1 MSMLQGVGV
10 SLMIVQGMVGVYS
23 IVITS
28 WMFVYFRDSFITM
41 FETYRWTQCEKDVPA
56 FNFIRKCSELTPKQ
70 QQFNHSWKLEE
81 SIPDYFA
88 ATVLQ
93 RSSPEMKEGDSAG
106 FGNLKFQV
114 AFNLVVIWMIVFIC
128 LSKGITA
135 PISMIMI

>member
-1 MSMLQGVGV
+1 
-10 SLMIVQGMVGVYS
+10 MIVQGMVGMYTMV
-23 IVITS
+23 VTS
-28 WMFVYFRDSFITM
+28 WMFVYFRDSFITL
-41 FETYRWTQCEKDVPA
+41 FENYRWTQCEKNVLA
-56 FNFIRKCSELTPKQ
+56 FNLLRKCSKLTPTQ

-93 RSSPEMKEGDSAG
+93 RSSPEMKENDGAG

-128 LSKGITA
+128 LSKGVLILN
-135 PISMIMI
+135 PPFRDSL